1 MGLSGIPP
9 LSFAGR
15 DLYSPAAVYWICL
28 AALVILALMQT
39 RLLSSHF
46 GRTLR
51 AIRDDDIAAR
61 AYGVRL
67 DRYKSLAFAFGA
79 FGAGVSGALSAHLF
93 SYINYQTFDAQV
105 SLLAL
110 TMIILGGMG
119 NVLGAIAGALILV
132 SLPEAFRFTA
142 EYRVL
147 IYGVVL
153 LLMIRFR
160 PQGLFGTV

>member
-1 MGLSGIPP
+1 M
-9 LSFAGR
+9 
-15 DLYSPAAVYWICL
+15 
-28 AALVILALMQT
+28 LALLQA

-61 AYGVRL
+61 SYGVRL

-119 NVLGAIAGALILV
+119 NVLGAIAGAVILV
-132 SLPEAFRFTA
+132 GLPEAFRFTA

>member
-1 MGLSGIPP
+1 M
-9 LSFAGR
+9 
-15 DLYSPAAVYWICL
+15 
-28 AALVILALMQT
+28 
-39 RLLSSHF
+39 
-46 GRTLR
+46 
-51 AIRDDDIAAR
+51 DIAR
-61 AYGVRL
+61 SYGVRL
-67 DRYKSLAFAFGA
+67 DRYKSLAFAFGG

-110 TMIILGGMG
+110 TIVILGGMG
-119 NVLGAIAGALILV
+119 NVVGAIVGAVVLV
-132 SLPEAFRFTA
+132 GLPEAFRFTA

>member
-1 MGLSGIPP
+1 MI
-9 LSFAGR
+9 
-15 DLYSPAAVYWICL
+15 V
-28 AALVILALMQT
+28 LALLQS
-39 RLLSSHF
+39 RLLGSHF

-61 AYGVRL
+61 SYGVRL
-67 DRYKSLAFAFGA
+67 DRYKSLAFAFGG
-79 FGAGVSGALSAHLF
+79 FGAGVSGTLSAHLF

-110 TMIILGGMG
+110 AMVILGGMG
-119 NVLGAIAGALILV
+119 NVVGAIVGAVVLV
-132 SLPEAFRFTA
+132 GLPEAFRFTA